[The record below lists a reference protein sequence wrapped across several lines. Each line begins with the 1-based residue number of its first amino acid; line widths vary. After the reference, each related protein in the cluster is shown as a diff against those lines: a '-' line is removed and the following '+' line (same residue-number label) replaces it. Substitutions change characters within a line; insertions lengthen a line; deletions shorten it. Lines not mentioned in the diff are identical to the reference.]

1 MTQRPFW
8 PVAEPAPAIRRMRV
22 FVTGATGLLGSH
34 LVRELRACGHAVVG
48 LVRRD
53 ADTLL
58 LQEQECTVVEGDIRD
73 DPESL
78 AGHIAGCTHV
88 VHGAAMVYA
97 GGGWPTVRSVNVD
110 GTRNVLVAAALA
122 GVSHAVHVSSVAV
135 YGTGAGTIDEGS
147 PTDTDLP
154 PGDLY
159 ARSKRDAEAV
169 ARAVE
174 EETGL
179 PVTIL
184 RPSAVYGEQDRLM
197 APALGDI
204 LRLPLVPLFGPGRNT
219 VPVVYAGNVA
229 SAIRLALEAA
239 RGKTTFDVGLD
250 FPLTQRALLET
261 LADGMGISPRFIS
274 IPTAVVRGGA
284 AVLARLGLSMP
295 GTRHLPLDRVVRLA
309 LGENPYPSVRIRDEL
324 GWNPP
329 HSHHDALTRT
339 GRWLAVHC

>member
-1 MTQRPFW
+1 
-8 PVAEPAPAIRRMRV
+8 
-22 FVTGATGLLGSH
+22 
-34 LVRELRACGHAVVG
+34 
-48 LVRRD
+48 
-53 ADTLL
+53 
-58 LQEQECTVVEGDIRD
+58 
-73 DPESL
+73 
-78 AGHIAGCTHV
+78 
-88 VHGAAMVYA
+88 
-97 GGGWPTVRSVNVD
+97 
-110 GTRNVLVAAALA
+110 VLVAAPLA

-135 YGTGAGTIDEGS
+135 YGAGAGTIDEGS

-204 LRLPLVPLFGPGRNT
+204 LRLPLVPLFGPGRNNI
-219 VPVVYAGNVA
+219 PVVYAGNVA

-239 RGKTTFDVGLD
+239 RGETTFDVGLD
-250 FPLTQRALLET
+250 FPLTQRALFET

-274 IPTAVVRGGA
+274 VPT
-284 AVLARLGLSMP
+284 AVLARLGVSMP
-295 GTRHLPLDRVVRLA
+295 GARHLPLDRVVRLA
-309 LGENPYPSVRIRDEL
+309 LGENPYASVRIRDEL